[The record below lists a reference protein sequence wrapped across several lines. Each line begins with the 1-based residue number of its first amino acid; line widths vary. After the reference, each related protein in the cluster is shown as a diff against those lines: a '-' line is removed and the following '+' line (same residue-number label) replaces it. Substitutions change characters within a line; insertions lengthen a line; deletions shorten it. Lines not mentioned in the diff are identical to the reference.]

1 MSAEDLLRYGLALVA
16 VIALV
21 IAAAAVYRFLLPSGP
36 RIPRVARKDR
46 RLRIVEL
53 LPLDSRRQLVLVR
66 RDQTEHLL
74 LLFADRG
81 IVVERSIG
89 IVPVAPP
96 APPLPPLA
104 DPYSEPEG

>member
-21 IAAAAVYRFLLPSGP
+21 VAAAAVYRYLLPTGP

-53 LPLDSRRQLVLVR
+53 MPIDGRRQLVLVR

-81 IVVERSIG
+81 IVVERNIG
-89 IVPVAPP
+89 SLPP
-96 APPLPPLA
+96 APIAPALPP
-104 DPYSEPEG
+104 DPYLEPEG

>member
-1 MSAEDLLRYGLALVA
+1 MRCSPCDRSSPPWYA
-16 VIALV
+16 
-21 IAAAAVYRFLLPSGP
+21 AAAAVYRFLLPSGP

-53 LPLDSRRQLVLVR
+53 LPIDSRRQLVLVR

-89 IVPVAPP
+89 IAPVAPP
-96 APPLPPLA
+96 APVPAP
-104 DPYSEPEG
+104 DPYPEPEG

>member
-21 IAAAAVYRFLLPSGP
+21 FAAAAVYRYLLPSGP

-46 RLRIVEL
+46 RLRVIEM
-53 LPLDSRRQLVLVR
+53 LPIDGRRQLVLVR

-74 LLFADRG
+74 LLFAERG
-81 IVVERSIG
+81 LVVERNIG
-89 IVPVAPP
+89 APP
-96 APPLPPLA
+96 PAAAAPPDLH
-104 DPYSEPEG
+104 SEPEG

>member
-21 IAAAAVYRFLLPSGP
+21 VAFFAAYRYLSPASA

-46 RLRIVEL
+46 RLRVVEMT
-53 LPLDSRRQLVLVR
+53 PIDSRRQLVLVR

-74 LLFADRG
+74 LLTADRAL
-81 IVVERSIG
+81 VVERNIG
-89 IVPVAPP
+89 AAAPAAAPP
-96 APPLPPLA
+96 YP
-104 DPYSEPEG
+104 EPEPEA

>member
-16 VIALV
+16 VILLAV
-21 IAAAAVYRFLLPSGP
+21 AAAAIYRYVLPSGP
-36 RIPRVARKDR
+36 RIPRIARKDR

-53 LPLDSRRQLVLVR
+53 MPIDARRQLVLVR

-74 LLFADRG
+74 LLFAERG
-81 IVVERSIG
+81 IVVERNIG
-89 IVPVAPP
+89 AAPI
-96 APPLPPLA
+96 APTQPP

>member
-16 VIALV
+16 VVALAV
-21 IAAAAVYRFLLPSGP
+21 AFFAAYRYLSPSGT

-46 RLRIVEL
+46 RLRVVEMT
-53 LPLDSRRQLVLVR
+53 PIDARRQLVLVR

-74 LLFADRG
+74 LLFADRAL
-81 IVVERSIG
+81 VVERNIG
-89 IVPVAPP
+89 EAPAAP
-96 APPLPPLA
+96 APPP